1 MAVALTL
8 IPVGTVVELAQER
21 TDLQPEEISRLLGV
35 IEAWN
40 LIADLS
46 LSDLVLWLPTWND
59 GGVVAAALVRPT
71 TASTTVEEDLVGRFV
86 PRGKLPEIDQALH
99 FGRAVG
105 NAFPIRSSRDDDG
118 RVIGIV
124 VRSTSPTS
132 RVAGHLEEVYLSIAE
147 DLLHMLV
154 AGDFPPPEYV
164 GERGDAPRVGDG
176 LVRLNDQG
184 VVTYASPNAMSV
196 LRRLGL
202 ATELIGADLGSLLV
216 RLSHRHGPMDQNV
229 ALIAGGKV
237 AGQVEVENARAVAF
251 VHGIPLDAPGREQGA
266 LILIRDVTDV
276 RRRERALISA
286 DATIREI
293 HHRVKNNLQTVAAL
307 LRMQARRA
315 QSDEARIAL
324 GEAELRVAAIAVV
337 HETLA
342 RQVDETVDFDE
353 VADRIISLVR
363 DLAPALGGEG
373 EHRIERRGAVGML
386 GAEVATPLAMCI
398 SELLQN
404 AVEHAHADLIALE
417 LDRTDDGVTLVI
429 RDNGAG
435 IDEAVLVDPANSGG
449 LGLQIVHS
457 LVTGELQ
464 GTVEFAVDQGSTVT
478 IHVPVNA
485 LLG

>member
-1 MAVALTL
+1 M
-8 IPVGTVVELAQER
+8 GTIVELAQER
-21 TDLQPEEISRLLGV
+21 TDLQPEEIDRLLRV

-59 GGVVAAALVRPT
+59 GGVIAAALVRPT

-86 PRGKLPEIDQALH
+86 PKGKLPEIDQALH
-99 FGRAVG
+99 FGRPVG
-105 NAFPIRSSRDDDG
+105 NAFPIRSSSESDG

-124 VRSTSPTS
+124 VRSTSETS
-132 RVAGHLEEVYLSIAE
+132 RVAGHLEEVYLSVAE

-154 AGDFPPPEYV
+154 AGDFPPPEFV

-176 LVRLNDQG
+176 LVRLDNEG
-184 VVTYASPNAMSV
+184 IVTYASPNAMSG

-251 VHGIPLDAPGREQGA
+251 VHGIPLVAPGREQGA

-315 QSDEARIAL
+315 ESDETRIAL

-353 VADRIISLVR
+353 VADRIIALVR

-373 EHRIERRGAVGML
+373 EHRIERVGAVGML
-386 GAEVATPLAMCI
+386 GAEVATPLAMCV

-404 AVEHAHADLIALE
+404 AVEHAHASVIELNLTRTESSVVIA
-417 LDRTDDGVTLVI
+417 VV
-429 RDNGAG
+429 DNGAG
-435 IDEAVLVDPANSGG
+435 IDEKVLADPANSGG

-464 GTVEFAVDQGSTVT
+464 GSVNLLNDHGVIVT
-478 IHVPVNA
+478 ITVPVSSGSA
-485 LLG
+485 V